1 MLTNSQA
8 QPRTEVR
15 RKQKDPEKHTA
26 RGLIAGGPVLIITE
40 LRSNELII
48 MMGGETF
55 PGLSASSGL
64 PQRHRFP
71 YFDDVA
77 EQHFAMVPSTYPL
90 DGIVPPFPC
99 HNGSIFRDSLTLRQ
113 IHSLLLRKE

>member
-1 MLTNSQA
+1 MALGVALPQRHQNTGNGA
-8 QPRTEVR
+8 VVEAR

-48 MMGGETF
+48 TMGGETF

-64 PQRHRFP
+64 PCAF
-71 YFDDVA
+71 V
-77 EQHFAMVPSTYPL
+77 
-90 DGIVPPFPC
+90 
-99 HNGSIFRDSLTLRQ
+99 Q
-113 IHSLLLRKE
+113 IMSGEGGFVTD